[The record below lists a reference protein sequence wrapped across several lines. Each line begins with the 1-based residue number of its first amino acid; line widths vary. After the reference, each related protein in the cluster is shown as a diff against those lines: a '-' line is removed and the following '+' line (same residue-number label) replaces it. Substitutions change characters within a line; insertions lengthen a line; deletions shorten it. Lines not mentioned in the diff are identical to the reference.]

1 MGEQGEQVAQIAPAL
16 TAKRNQLGH
25 HRLVNRRL
33 QTTYK
38 NIHTARA
45 RHLVDPLSDLIEP
58 LLART
63 TECIYD
69 LKILSIKAYH
79 QHKQTYRFGFGVRLV
94 RT

>member
-45 RHLVDPLSDLIEP
+45 RHLVDPLGDLIEP
-58 LLART
+58 LLACT
-63 TECIYD
+63 TECIHD

-79 QHKQTYRFGFGVRLV
+79 EHKQAYRFGFGVRLV